1 MRFCSI
7 EYSRTDFFFVKY
19 QNPTFPL
26 YIFGSFQFYAFPRT
40 QTYQTQIFLVTGKNQ
55 IHQNNHFLHCWWFD
69 ENIFYYN
76 WIENENL
83 HLNQLFEQNFFPTR
97 RLEIERYSAQV
108 FLYSIEKYLVYI
120 YNFVILKSPELQNSC
135 GQKIFWFSH
144 YQNHIYGFVKC
155 LKILTSAGIFL
166 YVSISLHVQIITV
179 LSQVFIE
186 KKLLKWWMNDYF

>member
-1 MRFCSI
+1 MFCQISKSYLPSLHIWIISI
-7 EYSRTDFFFVKY
+7 LRIS
-19 QNPTFPL
+19 QNPDVPDSNF
-26 YIFGSFQFYAFPRT
+26 
-40 QTYQTQIFLVTGKNQ
+40 FLLLAK
-55 IHQNNHFLHCWWFD
+55 IKIIKNNHFLHCWWFD

-83 HLNQLFEQNFFPTR
+83 HLNQLFKQKFISKFFFPTR
-97 RLEIERYSAQV
+97 RLEIERYYSAQV

-155 LKILTSAGIFL
+155 LKILTSSAIFL

-186 KKLLKWWMNDYF
+186 KKLLKWWMNNYF